1 MSKTRRREPRRRN
14 HAWDAE
20 LLGKCHA
27 HGDLETHKAR
37 RHNEKQKLRRELSE
51 QY

>member
-1 MSKTRRREPRRRN
+1 MSRTQRREPRRRN

-20 LLGKCHA
+20 LLGKCHR
-27 HGDLETHKAR
+27 HGSLDTQKTQRKRAKQDL
-37 RHNEKQKLRRELSE
+37 QRELD

>member
-1 MSKTRRREPRRRN
+1 MSRTKRREPRRRN

-20 LLGKCHA
+20 LLGKSHR
-27 HGDLETHKAR
+27 HGDLDGQKNR
-37 RHNEKQKLRRELSE
+37 RRREKQQLQRELD